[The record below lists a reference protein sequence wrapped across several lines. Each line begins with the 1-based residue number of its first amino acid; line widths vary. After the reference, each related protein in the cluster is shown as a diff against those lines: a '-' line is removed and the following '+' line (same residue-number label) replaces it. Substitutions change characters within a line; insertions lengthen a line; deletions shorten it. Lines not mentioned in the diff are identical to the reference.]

1 MHAMRGVSAIT
12 TVNMFAGRR
21 CDFDGERQGR
31 IGVRAGAGRQDVPG
45 DREGQVP
52 VRDAL
57 RLALL
62 LGA

>member
-1 MHAMRGVSAIT
+1 
-12 TVNMFAGRR
+12 MFGKLHSGRR

-31 IGVRAGAGRQDVPG
+31 IGLRAGAGRQDVPG
-45 DREGQVP
+45 DRAGQVP

>member
-1 MHAMRGVSAIT
+1 
-12 TVNMFAGRR
+12 MFGKLNFGRR
-21 CDFDGERQGR
+21 RDLDGERQGR
-31 IGVRAGAGRQDVPG
+31 IGLRVGAGRQDVPR
-45 DREGQVP
+45 DRAGQVP